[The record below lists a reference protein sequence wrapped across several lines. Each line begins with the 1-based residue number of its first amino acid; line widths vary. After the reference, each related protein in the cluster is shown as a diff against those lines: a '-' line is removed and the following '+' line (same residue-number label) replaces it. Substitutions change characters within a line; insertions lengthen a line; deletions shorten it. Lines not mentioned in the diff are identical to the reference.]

1 MEDESLTNFNC
12 NELLAKII
20 DDKSKAEGLI
30 STSENQLVVKLAL
43 GQLKDVDWKVAFE
56 EIIYKPKD
64 ENISNNEAK

>member
-1 MEDESLTNFNC
+1 MSNS

-20 DDKSKAEGLI
+20 DDKLKAEGLI
-30 STSENQLVVKLAL
+30 SPSENQLVVKLAK

-64 ENISNNEAK
+64 ENISNNEAE

>member
-1 MEDESLTNFNC
+1 MENESLTNFNC

-20 DDKSKAEGLI
+20 DDKLKAEGLI

>member
-1 MEDESLTNFNC
+1 MENESLTNFNC

-20 DDKSKAEGLI
+20 DDKLKAEGLI

-56 EIIYKPKD
+56 EIINKPKD